1 MTYEQ
6 KNQLEFI
13 LQCFERNGIPIK
25 LTGTNNFQPLYDSIG
40 IISGQFSNETVILDL
55 SQDSARDRDHR
66 LEKIYH
72 LLDQKGI
79 ALKIPYYNGNPESG
93 PISFVRYLELTKR

>member
-40 IISGQFSNETVILDL
+40 IILDL

-66 LEKIYH
+66 LEKIYNQ
-72 LLDQKGI
+72 LDQKGI